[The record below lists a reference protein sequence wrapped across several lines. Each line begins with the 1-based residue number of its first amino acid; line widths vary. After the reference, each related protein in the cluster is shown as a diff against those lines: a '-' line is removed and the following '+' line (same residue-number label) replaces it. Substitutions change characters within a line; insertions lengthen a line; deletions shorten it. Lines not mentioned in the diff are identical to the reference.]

1 VVLLTKNALKYNETR
16 APAGVVSG
24 RRTWHDTFGQITNE
38 TNPAVDHLFGYTGRE
53 TDEESDLYYYRARYY
68 DPATGQ
74 FISEDPIGFEAGDAN
89 TRRYVGNSPTNATD
103 PSGLQPPDSVRDR
116 QHGAIMDGYRKSRGG
131 PTVMERFRGWLE
143 EREREQER
151 LKREKEERLFQ
162 AGSSIEFKPSQLPH
176 WADIRPWRSFPGAE
190 EDWSVDPRSG
200 GNITSAKW
208 QDAWTPQRLE
218 VFIRPFLLA
227 WGDAVS
233 QSAKRN
239 CIPEGLLWNV
249 ILAEFLSFGYV
260 DYLDLGHSIGPAQ
273 LSPAMLEHY
282 NLKGYRRNTSINIEL
297 AAQKIDKQLVELHL
311 ASVVR
316 SAPAYVESLP
326 IPDSYDSPA
335 FDDISPVHSRFF
347 GPYTRISAKQADSL
361 GIPSDREYRLSA
373 LSGCDLTKDLRYTRT
388 ARRANPMVAFELIQ
402 VNPRNPLAEQAILTA
417 VLAAMN
423 DALPNETE
431 PALYA
436 RHPRQWPDTNQMP
449 THAWAMRDAIM
460 EGRLGY
466 SKDGRL
472 TVNGKII
479 K

>member
-1 VVLLTKNALKYNETR
+1 
-16 APAGVVSG
+16 
-24 RRTWHDTFGQITNE
+24 
-38 TNPAVDHLFGYTGRE
+38 
-53 TDEESDLYYYRARYY
+53 
-68 DPATGQ
+68 
-74 FISEDPIGFEAGDAN
+74 
-89 TRRYVGNSPTNATD
+89 
-103 PSGLQPPDSVRDR
+103 
-116 QHGAIMDGYRKSRGG
+116 
-131 PTVMERFRGWLE
+131 
-143 EREREQER
+143 
-151 LKREKEERLFQ
+151 
-162 AGSSIEFKPSQLPH
+162 
-176 WADIRPWRSFPGAE
+176 
-190 EDWSVDPRSG
+190 
-200 GNITSAKW
+200 
-208 QDAWTPQRLE
+208 
-218 VFIRPFLLA
+218 
-227 WGDAVS
+227 
-233 QSAKRN
+233 
-239 CIPEGLLWNV
+239 V